1 VGIYINE
8 CRNGERSRAV
18 SSLGIYVSNFWY
30 SAHPP
35 LPTHIE
41 MVFEMSFY
49 TLENDGGKS
58 LGNCLAA
65 GQYEKVLLYGHLA
78 PRIGHRKPVEKKLR
92 LE

>member
-1 VGIYINE
+1 MGY
-8 CRNGERSRAV
+8 C
-18 SSLGIYVSNFWY
+18 
-30 SAHPP
+30 
-35 LPTHIE
+35 
-41 MVFEMSFY
+41 

-92 LE
+92 LK

>member
-1 VGIYINE
+1 MNVEIGKE
-8 CRNGERSRAV
+8 AAQFH
-18 SSLGIYVSNFWY
+18 FWEY
-30 SAHPP
+30 MFQIFGTVHRHP
-35 LPTHIE
+35 LLKHME
-41 MVFEMSFY
+41 MVVEMSFC